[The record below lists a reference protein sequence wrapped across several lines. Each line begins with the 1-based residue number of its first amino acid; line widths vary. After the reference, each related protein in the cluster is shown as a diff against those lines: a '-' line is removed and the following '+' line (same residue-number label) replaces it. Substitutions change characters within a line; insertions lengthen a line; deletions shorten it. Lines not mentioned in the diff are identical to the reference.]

1 MQYTIL
7 KLSLKQNDVFFW
19 TSDRGRFGEDMSRQR
34 LAFLYQNLNL
44 AKDSVPTSCT
54 SSDTLL
60 LTRYKGL
67 GIPRGRP
74 SETGEHA
81 HRMEEGRTANVLRP
95 RCMQLVSN
103 ASRTHRGGCGTR
115 APRGAGCLGAP
126 TLSATETKREHV
138 RSAMQA
144 MARSCGRGC
153 AVDMGVEYARSGK
166 CSQRRARR
174 ASADSAGNCWRCA
187 GTRIR
192 LSVHVLA
199 RPDACC
205 YACTSMLLAQR
216 RIFVHAPA
224 WSTSLHKIL
233 AASHS

>member
-1 MQYTIL
+1 
-7 KLSLKQNDVFFW
+7 
-19 TSDRGRFGEDMSRQR
+19 MSPQR
-34 LAFLYQNLNL
+34 LAFLYQNLNFSN
-44 AKDSVPTSCT
+44 DSVPTSCT

-67 GIPRGRP
+67 GIPRGRL

-81 HRMEEGRTANVLRP
+81 P
-95 RCMQLVSN
+95 R
-103 ASRTHRGGCGTR
+103 SRTHRGGCGTR
-115 APRGAGCLGAP
+115 APRGAGCRGAP
-126 TLSATETKREHV
+126 TVRATETKREHV

-153 AVDMGVEYARSGK
+153 AVDMGVDYARSGK
-166 CSQRRARR
+166 CSQRRARW
-174 ASADSAGNCWRCA
+174 ASADAAGNCWRCA

-205 YACTSMLLAQR
+205 YACTSLLLAQR

>member
-1 MQYTIL
+1 
-7 KLSLKQNDVFFW
+7 
-19 TSDRGRFGEDMSRQR
+19 MSPQR
-34 LAFLYQNLNL
+34 LAFLYQNLNFSN
-44 AKDSVPTSCT
+44 DSVPTSCT

-67 GIPRGRP
+67 GIPRGRL

-81 HRMEEGRTANVLRP
+81 HRMEEGRTAHVPRP
-95 RCMQLVSN
+95 RCMQLVLN
-103 ASRTHRGGCGTR
+103 VSRTHRGGCGTR
-115 APRGAGCLGAP
+115 APRGAGCRGAP
-126 TLSATETKREHV
+126 TVRATETKREHV

-174 ASADSAGNCWRCA
+174 ASADAAGNCWRCA

-205 YACTSMLLAQR
+205 YACTSLLLAQR